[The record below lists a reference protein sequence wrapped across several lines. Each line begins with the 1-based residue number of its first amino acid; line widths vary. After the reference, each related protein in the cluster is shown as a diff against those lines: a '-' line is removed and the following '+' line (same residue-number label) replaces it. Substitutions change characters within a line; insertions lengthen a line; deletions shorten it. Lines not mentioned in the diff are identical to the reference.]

1 MNDKKRENQSEKILL
16 TALDCISIK
25 GYANTSMRDIAAE
38 AGVALS
44 QLNYH
49 YKNKEGLFLEVI
61 DMTLQKYLQEIDS
74 HIILGKSPK
83 ERLVNLLQY
92 FRETLE
98 KNQKLFRILYDFTS
112 MALWSPVFEG
122 RLNLLFE
129 NISELIDKHILLEN
143 HLSRKIKKY
152 SSKTIARMLSG
163 AMFGTAIQV
172 ILKQDDK
179 DFLDAL
185 DAIELVFE

>member
-1 MNDKKRENQSEKILL
+1 MSDKKRENQSEKILL
-16 TALDCISIK
+16 SALDCISTK
-25 GYANTSMRDIAAE
+25 GYANTSMRDIAEE

-74 HIILGKSPK
+74 HIMLGKSPK
-83 ERLVNLLQY
+83 ERMVNLLRY
-92 FRETLE
+92 FRETLG

-112 MALWSPVFEG
+112 LALWSPVFEG
-122 RLNLLFE
+122 RLNLLFN
-129 NISELIDKHILLEN
+129 NITELIDKHILLEN
-143 HLSRKIKKY
+143 YLTNKIKKY
-152 SSKTIARMLSG
+152 SSKTIASMLSG

-172 ILKQDDK
+172 ILKPDDK

>member
-1 MNDKKRENQSEKILL
+1 MSDKKRENQSEKILL
-16 TALDCISIK
+16 SALDCISTK
-25 GYANTSMRDIAAE
+25 GYANTSMRDIAEE

-74 HIILGKSPK
+74 HIMLGKSPK
-83 ERLVNLLQY
+83 ERMVNLLRY
-92 FRETLE
+92 FRETLG
-98 KNQKLFRILYDFTS
+98 KNQKLFRILYDITS
-112 MALWSPVFEG
+112 LALWSPVFEG
-122 RLNLLFE
+122 RLNLLFN
-129 NISELIDKHILLEN
+129 NITELIDKHILLEN
-143 HLSRKIKKY
+143 YLTNKIKKY
-152 SSKTIARMLSG
+152 SSKTIASMLSG

-172 ILKQDDK
+172 SLKPDDK